1 MIGVSDTNSEGEKP
15 FMIKNLAA
23 MIISVLLLA
32 ACQSEKGQ
40 SVEKLLQK
48 DWSEIEKSASGTTVR
63 MYMWGGDDGINRY
76 MDEFAAPRL
85 KEEHDITLERVPMD
99 TNEILQK
106 LFNEKKAGKEK
117 GTIDVIWING
127 ENFKNA
133 KDNDLLVGPF
143 TEKLPNVQE
152 YVDTK
157 SLDIQYD
164 FGTVVEGLEA
174 PWGKVQFVYFYDEE
188 KVPDPPQSFDELKT
202 WVKENPGRF
211 TYPEASDFTGNAF
224 LRHLLYEEVASPDE
238 LLEFGYSEDLLEKGE
253 ENLWNY
259 LREIKPYLWREGKIY
274 PSDLTELD
282 RLYNQGEVW
291 MTFGYNEARAESL
304 IKDGNFPKST
314 KSFIMDSRSIGNT
327 HFLAVPFN
335 SPNKAGAMA
344 AINYLLSPEAQL
356 TKYDS
361 TYWGENI
368 SLDPEKLSEEE
379 RAKLEAMDRGA
390 SVLSPEV
397 LAEKNLPEVDAKYV
411 NWLKEHWINEVV
423 KTD

>member
-1 MIGVSDTNSEGEKP
+1 
-15 FMIKNLAA
+15 MIKKLALL
-23 MIISVLLLA
+23 MITVLILA
-32 ACQSEKGQ
+32 ACQSE
-40 SVEKLLQK
+40 SSERADELLQK
-48 DWSEIEKSASGTTVR
+48 DWSEIEESAKGTTVR

-76 MDEFAAPRL
+76 MDEFVAPRL
-85 KEEHDITLERVPMD
+85 KEAHDITLERVPMD

-133 KDNDLLVGPF
+133 KDNELLIGPF
-143 TEKLPNVQE
+143 TEKLPNVQK
-152 YVDTK
+152 YVDSE

-164 FGTVVEGLEA
+164 FGTEVEGMEA

-188 KVPDPPQSFDELKT
+188 KIADPPKSFGELKA

-211 TYPEASDFTGNAF
+211 TYPEAADFTGNAF

-238 LLEFGYSEDLLEKGE
+238 LLESGYNEDLLESGE
-253 ENLWNY
+253 ENLWSY
-259 LREIKPYLWREGKIY
+259 LRDIKPYLWREGKTY

-304 IKDGNFPKST
+304 IKNGNFPKST
-314 KSFIMDSRSIGNT
+314 KSFIMDSGSIGNT

-344 AINYLLSPEAQL
+344 SINYLLSPEAQL
-356 TKYDS
+356 MKYDS

-368 SLDPEKLSEEE
+368 ALDPTKLSEED
-379 RAKLEAMDRGA
+379 RAKLESMDRGD
-390 SVLSPEV
+390 SVLPPDV

-411 NWLKEHWINEVV
+411 NWIKEHWINEVV

>member
-1 MIGVSDTNSEGEKP
+1 
-15 FMIKNLAA
+15 MIKKLALIV
-23 MIISVLLLA
+23 IIVLSLS
-32 ACQSEKGQ
+32 ACQSE
-40 SVEKLLQK
+40 SSESAEELLQK
-48 DWSEIEKSASGTTVR
+48 DWSEIEESAKGTTVR

-76 MDEFAAPRL
+76 MDEFVAPRL

-133 KDNDLLVGPF
+133 KDNELLVGPF
-143 TEKLPNVQE
+143 TEKLPNVQK
-152 YVDTK
+152 YVESE

-164 FGTVVEGLEA
+164 FGTEVEGLEA

-188 KVPDPPQSFDELKT
+188 KIADPPKSFGELKA

-211 TYPEASDFTGNAF
+211 TYPEAADFTGNAF

-238 LLEFGYSEDLLEKGE
+238 LLESGFNEDLLESGE
-253 ENLWNY
+253 ENLWSY
-259 LREIKPYLWREGKIY
+259 LRDIKPYLWREGKTY

-304 IKDGNFPKST
+304 IKNGNFPKST
-314 KSFIMDSRSIGNT
+314 KSFIMDSGSIGNT

-344 AINYLLSPEAQL
+344 SINYLLSPEAQL
-356 TKYDS
+356 MKYDS

-368 SLDPEKLSEEE
+368 ALDPGKLSEEDK
-379 RAKLEAMDRGA
+379 AKMESMDRGA
-390 SVLSPEV
+390 SVLPPEE

-411 NWLKEHWINEVV
+411 NWIKEHWINEVV

>member
-1 MIGVSDTNSEGEKP
+1 MVKKLILIIITV
-15 FMIKNLAA
+15 FM
-23 MIISVLLLA
+23 LA
-32 ACQSEKGQ
+32 ACQSENGQ
-40 SVEKLLQK
+40 SAEELLQQ
-48 DWSEIEKSASGTTVR
+48 DWSEIENSAKGTTVR

-76 MDEFAAPRL
+76 IDEYASPRL
-85 KEEHDITLERVPMD
+85 MEEHDITLERVPMD

-133 KDNDLLVGPF
+133 KDNELLFGPF

-152 YVDTK
+152 FVDTE

-164 FGTVVEGLEA
+164 FGTEVEGLEA

-188 KVPDPPQSFDELKT
+188 KVADPPNSFDELKD
-202 WVKENPGRF
+202 WVRENPGKF
-211 TYPEASDFTGNAF
+211 TYPEAADFTGNAF
-224 LRHLLYEEVASPDE
+224 LRHLLYEKVASADS
-238 LLEFGYSEDLLEKGE
+238 LLEEGYSEDLLEQGE

-259 LREIKPYLWREGKIY
+259 LRDIKPFLWREGRTY

-304 IKDGNFPKST
+304 INNGNFPKST
-314 KSFIMDSRSIGNT
+314 KSFIMDSGSIGNT

-335 SPNKAGAMA
+335 SPSKEGAMA
-344 AINYLLSPEAQL
+344 AINFFLSPKAQL
-356 TKYDS
+356 TKYES

-368 SLDPEKLSEEE
+368 ALDPAKLSEED
-379 RAKLEAMDRGA
+379 RAKLEAINRGA
-390 SVLSPEV
+390 SVLSPEA
-397 LAEKNLPEVDAKYV
+397 LAAKNLPEVDAKYV
-411 NWLKEHWINEVV
+411 NWLKEHWIDEVV

>member
-1 MIGVSDTNSEGEKP
+1 
-15 FMIKNLAA
+15 MIKKLATI
-23 MIISVLLLA
+23 MISVLLLA

-40 SVEKLLQK
+40 NAEVLLQK

-63 MYMWGGDDGINRY
+63 LYMWGGDDGINRY
-76 MDEFAAPRL
+76 MDEFVAPRL

-117 GTIDVIWING
+117 GNIDVIWING

-133 KDNDLLVGPF
+133 KDNELLVGPF

-152 YVDTK
+152 YVDTE

-164 FGTVVEGLEA
+164 FGTEVEGLEA

-188 KVPDPPQSFDELKT
+188 KVPDPPKSFDELKA

-253 ENLWNY
+253 ENLWGY
-259 LREIKPYLWREGKIY
+259 LRDIKPYLWREGKTY

-314 KSFIMDSRSIGNT
+314 KSFIMDSGSIGNT
-327 HFLAVPFN
+327 HFLTVPFN

-368 SLDPEKLSEEE
+368 TLDPTKLSEED
-379 RAKLEAMDRGA
+379 RAKLESMDRGA
-390 SVLSPEV
+390 SVLPAEV

>member
-1 MIGVSDTNSEGEKP
+1 
-15 FMIKNLAA
+15 MIKKLAA
-23 MIISVLLLA
+23 MIISILLLA

-40 SVEKLLQK
+40 SAEDLLQK

-76 MDEFAAPRL
+76 MDEFVAPRL
-85 KEEHDITLERVPMD
+85 KDEHNITLERVPMD

-133 KDNDLLVGPF
+133 KDNELLVGPF

-152 YVDTK
+152 YVDTE

-164 FGTVVEGLEA
+164 FGTEVEGLEA
-174 PWGKVQFVYFYDEE
+174 PWGKVQFVYFYDAE
-188 KVPDPPQSFDELKT
+188 KVADPPKSFDELKA

-224 LRHLLYEEVASPDE
+224 LRHLLYEEVASPDT
-238 LLEFGYSEDLLEKGE
+238 LLEEGYSEDLLEKGE

-259 LREIKPYLWREGKIY
+259 LRDIKPYLWREGKTY

-314 KSFIMDSRSIGNT
+314 KSFIMDSGSIGNT

-356 TKYDS
+356 SKYDS

-368 SLDPEKLSEEE
+368 ALDPTKLSEEDK
-379 RAKLEAMDRGA
+379 AKLESMDRGA
-390 SVLSPEV
+390 SVLPPEV

>member
-1 MIGVSDTNSEGEKP
+1 
-15 FMIKNLAA
+15 MIKKLAL
-23 MIISVLLLA
+23 IIITILLLA

-40 SVEKLLQK
+40 SAEELLQK

-76 MDEFAAPRL
+76 MDEFVAPRL

-117 GTIDVIWING
+117 GTIDVIWVNG

-133 KDNDLLVGPF
+133 KDNELLVGPF

-152 YVDTK
+152 YVDTE
-157 SLDIQYD
+157 SLDIKYD
-164 FGTVVEGLEA
+164 FGTEVEGMEA

-188 KVPDPPQSFDELKT
+188 KVAAPPKSFDELKA
-202 WVKENPGRF
+202 WVEENPGKF
-211 TYPEASDFTGNAF
+211 TYPEATDFTGNAF
-224 LRHLLYEEVASPDE
+224 LRHLLYEEVASPDT
-238 LLEFGYSEDLLEKGE
+238 LLEAGYSEDLLEKGE

-259 LREIKPYLWREGKIY
+259 LRDIKPYLWREGKTY

-314 KSFIMDSRSIGNT
+314 KSFIMDSGSIGNT

-344 AINYLLSPEAQL
+344 TINYLLSPVAQL
-356 TKYDS
+356 AKYDS

-368 SLDPEKLSEEE
+368 ALDPRKLSEEDK
-379 RAKLEAMDRGA
+379 ATLEAMDRGA
-390 SVLSPEV
+390 SVLPPEV
-397 LAEKNLPEVDAKYV
+397 LAAKNLPEVDAKYV